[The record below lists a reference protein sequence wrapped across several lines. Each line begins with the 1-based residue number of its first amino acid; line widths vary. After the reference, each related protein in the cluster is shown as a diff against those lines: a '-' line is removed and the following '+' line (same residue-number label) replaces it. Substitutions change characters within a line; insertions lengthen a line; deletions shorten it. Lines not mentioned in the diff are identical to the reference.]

1 MPAYNVEMAKIEF
14 VQKKMLGSNSIQSW
28 RKRTEENDSEASSGT
43 TFSKLGVLQLVA
55 IFGLNH
61 GVRLSMQDRQSKYD
75 KRSRLV
81 LAYYK

>member
-61 GVRLSMQDRQSKYD
+61 GARLSMQDRQSKYD
-75 KRSRLV
+75 ERSRLG
-81 LAYYK
+81 LL

>member
-28 RKRTEENDSEASSGT
+28 RKRTEENDSEAASGT

-75 KRSRLV
+75 KRSRLG
-81 LAYYK
+81 LL